1 MEKKSASFF
10 TISLTQIFLF
20 REQRQQ
26 EDNEFDD
33 IYSFFFAIPVR
44 ASFCLTFFSL
54 PLILLHA
61 NNLLITP
68 MVIRSEVCYHA

>member
-33 IYSFFFAIPVR
+33 IYSFFF
-44 ASFCLTFFSL
+44 L
-54 PLILLHA
+54 PFQSGPLS
-61 NNLLITP
+61 
-68 MVIRSEVCYHA
+68 V